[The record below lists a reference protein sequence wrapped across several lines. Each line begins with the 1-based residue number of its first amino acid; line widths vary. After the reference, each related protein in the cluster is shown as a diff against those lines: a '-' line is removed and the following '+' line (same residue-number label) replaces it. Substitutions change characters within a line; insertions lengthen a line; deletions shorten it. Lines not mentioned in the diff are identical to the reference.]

1 MHSPCPT
8 TLSFVSFSARPSIHL
23 QPVERDVMP
32 APLATKQEVLERL
45 MRTFRESGYDGASLA
60 ELSSATGLGKSS
72 LYHYF
77 PGGKV
82 DMAKQVL
89 VHLEVTLERALF
101 EPMRSTEPPQKK
113 LDAMLGAVSRFYDDG
128 RLACLLERLSASVD
142 SKQFRRPLAGAF
154 EKWISAVEA
163 LGLEAGLAPKVAR
176 ERAEDLVIRIE
187 GALVVA
193 AGTGTTRVFARTVR
207 DLRTSLLSVD

>member
-1 MHSPCPT
+1 
-8 TLSFVSFSARPSIHL
+8 
-23 QPVERDVMP
+23 MP

-89 VHLEVTLERALF
+89 AHLEVTLERALF
-101 EPMRSTEPPQKK
+101 EPMRSKDAPQKK
-113 LDAMLGAVSRFYDDG
+113 LDAMLRAVSVFYDGG
-128 RLACLLERLSASVD
+128 RLACLLERLTASVD
-142 SKQFRRPLAGAF
+142 NRQFRRPLANAF
-154 EKWISAVEA
+154 EKWIGAVEA
-163 LGLEAGLAPKVAR
+163 LALEA
-176 ERAEDLVIRIE
+176 
-187 GALVVA
+187 
-193 AGTGTTRVFARTVR
+193 
-207 DLRTSLLSVD
+207 